1 MAAAPLL
8 RKLYV
13 EFDDTGWIRQ
23 ATDLEYVAGDYTWE
37 YLEEVRFGMMIAKE
51 EQLLDFVRR
60 HKGTLKRMNLN
71 GLVLRW
77 GGSWDRFLAGITQVV
92 KWEKVSLF
100 GGSVVV
106 VGEGAVLKFS
116 LDNSPRSSVVM
127 AMLAGR

>member
-1 MAAAPLL
+1 ML

>member
-77 GGSWDRFLAGITQVV
+77 GGSWHRFLAGITQVV